1 LLHTNVNPVSKITE
15 NNKAVTIF
23 HNQLPQQFEIQSSYV
38 FNLVSTISASYLYL
52 LTSVDIY
59 ISSIPSVISEYFLLL
74 VTITNNG
81 AAAVTSVSP
90 IQNMFQN
97 IN

>member
-1 LLHTNVNPVSKITE
+1 LLYTNVNFVSKITE
-15 NNKAVTIF
+15 NGKVITIF
-23 HNQLPQQFEIQSSYV
+23 HDQLPQQFEIQSSYV
-38 FNLVSTISASYLYL
+38 FNSVSTIPASYLYSP
-52 LTSVDIY
+52 TSVDIY
-59 ISSIPSVISEYFLLL
+59 ISSVPVISEYFLLL

-90 IQNMFQN
+90 IQN